1 MIIYSHRE
9 HREKRKGEKKMLYFV
24 ERMSI
29 DNYHEM
35 MTGGYNYSVE
45 HLEIEAESKEE
56 AVEKAQKTG
65 YYVNDGYVLSLEEV
79 EAKRARA
86 REEARKEE
94 ERKQRAKE
102 RKAEREKAKA
112 EAQGLTVEEYK
123 HLKNRE
129 RKMKRME
136 ANVRELEEAL
146 DRARE
151 ALNEYTEYVKNNPIK

>member
-1 MIIYSHRE
+1 
-9 HREKRKGEKKMLYFV
+9 MLYFV
-24 ERMSI
+24 ERMSEAY
-29 DNYHEM
+29 YHEM
-35 MTGGYNYSVE
+35 MQGGYAYSVE

-56 AVEKAQKTG
+56 AVEKARKE
-65 YYVNDGYVLSLEEV
+65 GYVVNEGYVVSKAEREAEEARA
-79 EAKRARA
+79 EARA
-86 REEARKEE
+86 REREE
-94 ERKQRAKE
+94 KERKAKE

-112 EAQGLTVEEYK
+112 ESQGLTIEEYK

-129 RKMKRME
+129 RKLKKMQ